1 MNRTFKYFEGDR
13 TLWVIVFLL
22 GLFSFMPVYSASS
35 NIAFRFGDGHVM
47 SMLIKHAVF
56 MGMGFAL
63 MYLVHRIQY
72 KYFAPLSL
80 LILPVVAILLGVT
93 LVSGHEVA
101 NASRWVKIPI
111 VNVTFQPS
119 ALASIVL
126 FAYLARY
133 MAKYGD
139 KIQSFKDTWLKGLL
153 PIAVICGLILPA
165 NFSTAAIVFTLSMIV
180 LFIGGFPV
188 KYIMRIFGLGVAGL
202 GLFILTVIAFPNIS
216 NRIDTAKTRIESF
229 VSGDSEDNYQVEHAK
244 MAIAR
249 GGVLIGSGPGKSA
262 QKNFLSQSES
272 DFIYAIINEEFGL
285 LGGIFILMAYVWL
298 LFRVIRISM
307 RAQDKFGRNLA
318 FGVGFGVVFQAFI
331 NMGVAV
337 NLLPVT
343 GQPLPFISSGGSSLW
358 MTCIA
363 LGMVQSVAR
372 GLDASPEIV
381 DETEMYNE
389 SIPQDAYA

>member
-1 MNRTFKYFEGDR
+1 MNRTLKYFDGDR
-13 TLWVIVFLL
+13 TLWVIVFAL
-22 GLFSFMPVYSASS
+22 GLFSFLPVYSASS

-47 SMLIKHAVF
+47 SMLIKHAVY
-56 MGMGFAL
+56 MGLGLGL
-63 MYLVHRIQY
+63 MYLVHRVQY

-80 LILPVVAILLGVT
+80 LILPLIAILLAVT

-101 NASRWVKIPI
+101 NASRWIKIPI

-126 FAYLARY
+126 LTYLARY
-133 MAKYGD
+133 MAKYGES
-139 KIQSFKDTWLKGLL
+139 IENFGQTIMRGLL
-153 PIAVICGLILPA
+153 PIAVVCGLILPA
-165 NFSTAAIVFTLSMIV
+165 NFSTAAIVFALSMIV
-180 LFIGGFPV
+180 LFVGGFPL
-188 KYIMRIFGLGVAGL
+188 KYMMRIFGLGIAGL
-202 GLFILTVIAFPNIS
+202 GLFVLLVMAFPNMS

-229 VSGDSEDNYQVEHAK
+229 ISGDEEANYQVEHAK

-249 GGVLIGSGPGKSA
+249 GNVFGTGPGKSA

-272 DFIYAIINEEFGL
+272 DFIYAIVNEEFGL
-285 LGGIFILMAYVWL
+285 IGGLFILMAYVWL
-298 LFRVIRISM
+298 TLRVIRISM
-307 RAQDKFGRNLA
+307 KAQDKFGRLLA
-318 FGVGFGVVFQAFI
+318 FGVGLGVAFQAFI

-337 NLLPVT
+337 NLLPTT

-372 GLDASPEIV
+372 GLNASPEIV
-381 DETEMYNE
+381 NDTEMFNE

>member
-1 MNRTFKYFEGDR
+1 MNKALKYFNGDR
-13 TLWVIVFLL
+13 ALWVIVFLL
-22 GLFSFMPVYSASS
+22 GLFSFLPVYSASS
-35 NIAFRFGDGHVM
+35 NIAFRFGDGHVI
-47 SMLIKHAVF
+47 SMLFKHAAY
-56 MGMGFAL
+56 MGLGLAL
-63 MYLVHRIQY
+63 MYLVHRVNY

-80 LILPVVAILLGVT
+80 LVMPLIAALLLFT
-93 LVSGHEVA
+93 LLNGHEVA

-126 FAYLARY
+126 LTYLARY

-139 KIQSFKDTWLKGLL
+139 NLERFRDSWLKLLL
-153 PIAVICGLILPA
+153 PIAVVCGLILPA
-165 NFSTAAIVFTLSMIV
+165 NFSTAAIIFALSMIV
-180 LFIGGFPV
+180 IFVGGYPI
-188 KYIMRIFGLGVAGL
+188 KYMMRIFGLGIAGL
-202 GLFILTVIAFPNIS
+202 GLFILLVMAFPNIS
-216 NRIDTAKTRIESF
+216 NRTDTWKSRIESF
-229 VSGDSEDNYQVEHAK
+229 WSGEAEANYQAEHAQ
-244 MAIAR
+244 MAIAN
-249 GGVLIGSGPGKSA
+249 GSLLGKGPGNSS

-285 LGGIFILMAYVWL
+285 VGGFLVLMAYVWL
-298 LFRVIRISM
+298 LLRVIRISM
-307 RAQDKFGRNLA
+307 KAQDKFGRLMSLGIGI
-318 FGVGFGVVFQAFI
+318 GVSFQTFI

-363 LGMVQSVAR
+363 LGMLQSVAR
-372 GLDASPEIV
+372 GLDANPEIV
-381 DETEMYNE
+381 DETEMYND